1 MKQTLKGLAAA
12 LAMALAATA
21 GHAAETKTSPEH
33 KFEKAVGYY
42 TQCKNASRKEFEDI
56 KPYLRAFTDS
66 EVMAETVNDPEK
78 FFKLMEIINDP
89 RTIHVMMNCS
99 TEPVM
104 WDTWMRGLTDG
115 QKLMSAAVKMM
126 RPDGMVK
133 WMMSPMNPKIWL
145 SMMQHM
151 DPNRYTRWAVAMG
164 NPDFYKPLTDFFD
177 PQWYEPRLAWLGDPK
192 SYAPLAEALS
202 ISSLTAQAPGGK
214 QDKPA
219 GGKAD

>member
-1 MKQTLKGLAAA
+1 MKRFIKGLAVAV
-12 LAMALAATA
+12 AMTIGAISAQ
-21 GHAAETKTSPEH
+21 AAETKTNPEH

-42 TQCKNASRKEFEDI
+42 TQCKHASRKEFEDI

-66 EVMAETVNDPEK
+66 EVMAETINDPEK

-115 QKLMSAAVKMM
+115 NKLWSAAIKLM
-126 RPDGMVK
+126 RPDGMMK

-151 DPNRYTRWAVAMG
+151 DPNRYTRWMEAMG
-164 NPDFYKPLTDFFD
+164 NADFYKPLTDFYR
-177 PQWYEPRLAWLGDPK
+177 PEWYEPRLAWLTSSK
-192 SYAPLAEALS
+192 SYAPLMEALS
-202 ISSLTAQAPGGK
+202 ISSLTTTTPA
-214 QDKPA
+214 DK
-219 GGKAD
+219 KADAKSE